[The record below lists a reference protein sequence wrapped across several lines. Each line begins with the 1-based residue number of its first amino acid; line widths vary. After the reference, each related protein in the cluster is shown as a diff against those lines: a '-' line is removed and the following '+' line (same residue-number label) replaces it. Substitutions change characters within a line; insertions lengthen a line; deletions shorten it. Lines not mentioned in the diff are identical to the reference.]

1 MKRETGGAPTPTFAA
16 LRELARVYKECL
28 QQAFFVWP
36 ARYSG
41 RLIFDSALD
50 SAWKRDRF
58 SEIFDQCLHDLKA
71 ELGPAYQN
79 LFSSAAME
87 QDLNALSAAA
97 VPLKEITDALDEYVP
112 EWSHELILER
122 KPLQST
128 ALFQIHAAVDER
140 GDRWNVKVIKISAKK
155 KLESTLHALKEIEKA
170 FKPFRAIPKAQAFLK
185 QIEDLRRTLSRAA
198 DLNVERRTLL
208 RVKSRHEGDK
218 KVTLR
223 FPKIHE
229 RFASDSVLI
238 YEAIA
243 GQAISV
249 DRFHADILEASKK
262 MQLAPRPLQATVLKA
277 FELGLI
283 RNHHDLQKLVVMK
296 DGAIGVSQ
304 GWNSLIADGK
314 DRGQAA
320 NLLRALY
327 VNDFSVVNEVIEGS
341 AARTLSFTRDHG
353 LSLSWQQR
361 LNELSKSGIRSNFVD
376 MAQATIFYT
385 QSLGIELPPGFIDT
399 AKSLQALEGVGKPL
413 VAHRVSV
420 PFLGAGSRA
429 VAAYDVAFNSQQ
441 PKARR
446 LHRR

>member
-1 MKRETGGAPTPTFAA
+1 MRRETGGAPTPTFAA
-16 LRELARVYKECL
+16 LRELARVYRECL

-41 RLIFDSALD
+41 RLLFDSSLD
-50 SAWKRDRF
+50 SAWKKDRF
-58 SEIFDQCLHDLKA
+58 SEIFDQCLHGLKA

-79 LFSSAAME
+79 LFSSAGMDA
-87 QDLNALSAAA
+87 DLSVHAAA
-97 VPLKEITDALDEYVP
+97 PVPFKEITDALDIYIP
-112 EWSHELILER
+112 EWSHELILDK

-140 GDRWNVKVIKISAKK
+140 GDQWNVKVIKISARK

-170 FKPFRAIPKAQAFLK
+170 IRPFRSIPKAQTFLS
-185 QIEDLRRTLSRAA
+185 QIEDLRRSLGRAV
-198 DLNVERRTLL
+198 DLNLERRTLL
-208 RVKSRHEGDK
+208 RAKSRHEGDRK
-218 KVTLR
+218 FTLR

-229 RFASDSVLI
+229 RFNSDSVFV

-243 GQAISV
+243 GQTIAA
-249 DRFHADILEASKK
+249 DRFHVDILEASKK

-283 RNHHDLQKLVVMK
+283 RNHHDVQKLVVMK
-296 DGAIGVSQ
+296 DGTIGVSQ
-304 GWNSLIADGK
+304 GWSSLMADGK

-327 VNDFSVVNEVIEGS
+327 VNDISVIHEVIEGGT
-341 AARTLSFTRDHG
+341 ARAHSVKNDHG
-353 LSLSWQQR
+353 LSLSLQER
-361 LNELSKSGIRSNFVD
+361 LRELSHSGIRTNFVD
-376 MAQATIFYT
+376 RAQATVHYT

-399 AKSLQALEGVGKPL
+399 ARSLQALEGVGKPL

-420 PFLGAGSRA
+420 PFLGAGARA
-429 VAAYDVAFNSQQ
+429 LAAPDVAFYSHQ